1 MTKDEALTLALEI
14 LKAAYVPADLDE
26 QREKAITE
34 LEALAQ
40 PEQKPILQDIEQYRL
55 QMAGISTAALGYWKE
70 GDGILPDYDTVA
82 LRDVAKL
89 YSKYD
94 ALYKA
99 RWPAQPEQE
108 GERDETLEFEKA
120 LHNLIEKICPGLDSG
135 DILADSKTALEALA
149 QPERPWVGLTDEE
162 LAELSAS
169 GLVLWG
175 LWRAIEAKLKEKN
188 A

>member
-1 MTKDEALTLALEI
+1 MTKHEALTLALEI

-40 PEQKPILQDIEQYRL
+40 PEQEPVGFAV
-55 QMAGISTAALGYWKE
+55 M
-70 GDGILPDYDTVA
+70 
-82 LRDVAKL
+82 
-89 YSKYD
+89 
-94 ALYKA
+94 
-99 RWPAQPEQE
+99 
-108 GERDETLEFEKA
+108 
-120 LHNLIEKICPGLDSG
+120 
-135 DILADSKTALEALA
+135 
-149 QPERPWVGLTDEE
+149 ERPWVGLTDEE

-188 A
+188 FD